1 MMLDSMVES
10 AKKELK
16 RIKKKE
22 DKLTAQNESQVAELK
37 MINQGSQSIVKEL
50 QACATSSQATLDEL
64 DQVDSELE
72 KVTAEIQAKI
82 EEESSL
88 DKRSLLKDKITDMQ
102 AQIAQLNIREQLL
115 RTQVEKY
122 KEE

>member
-1 MMLDSMVES
+1 MLDSMVES